1 MVSVYYKVFVIVILI
16 LIIVYFSFKNNQAE
30 LFYASK
36 VQLHVNDDHE
46 FIQIFK
52 DNLKEE
58 HYKEEN
64 YFGQVPKRIAKE
76 QHEQH
81 LQNIKNGVY
90 NYNNRHK
97 KKKEENKQPKQDNE
111 SEPKTYIDFKI
122 NFK

>member
-1 MVSVYYKVFVIVILI
+1 MVSVYYRVFVIIILI
-16 LIIVYFSFKNNQAE
+16 LVIVYFSLKNNQAE
-30 LFYASK
+30 LFYASQ

-46 FIQIFK
+46 FIQILK

-81 LQNIKNGVY
+81 LKNIKNGVY
-90 NYNNRHK
+90 NYDNRDK
-97 KKKEENKQPKQDNE
+97 KKNKQPKQDNE
-111 SEPKTYIDFKI
+111 SDPNTYIDFKI